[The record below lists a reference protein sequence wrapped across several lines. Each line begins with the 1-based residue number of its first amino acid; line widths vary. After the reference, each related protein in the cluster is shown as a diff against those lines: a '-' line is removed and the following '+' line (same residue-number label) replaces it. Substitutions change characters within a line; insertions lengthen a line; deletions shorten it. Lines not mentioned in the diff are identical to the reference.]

1 MADPEVEIFWP
12 SSLPSTPALEQRD
25 ALREAGVT
33 ATCLL
38 RPTRRGAAD
47 AVLVLLTSAVL
58 EPFLSALFQR
68 LAEEAHKGLKAF
80 VDGLLRDGRD
90 GAVPPEGVVVE
101 SATGGRVTF
110 TADLPEQAYEQ
121 AVGLEACGDR
131 WIWDSRRAMWT
142 PA

>member
-12 SSLPSTPALEQRD
+12 SSLPSAPALEQQD
-25 ALREAGVT
+25 VLREAGVT
-33 ATCLL
+33 ATCML
-38 RPTRRGAAD
+38 RPIRRGAAD
-47 AVLVLLTSAVL
+47 AVLVLVTSAVL
-58 EPFLSALFQR
+58 EPFLSTLFAR
-68 LAEEAHKGLKAF
+68 LAEQAHKGLKAF
-80 VDGLLRDGRD
+80 VDGLLRGRPD
-90 GAVPPEGVVVE
+90 GAEAPEGVIVE

-131 WIWDSRRAMWT
+131 WTWDSRRAIWT